1 MMADAAGIAAG
12 VWGWAV
18 AVLPE
23 ASVEH
28 ATNARSAASE
38 AARTMA
44 SPRERVAAGASMR
57 GVCDF
62 KRIANVGSARVNW
75 SATEVDWYWD
85 SVRRCLTVAF

>member
-1 MMADAAGIAAG
+1 MADAAGNAAG
-12 VWGWAV
+12 VCGWSV

-44 SPRERVAAGASMR
+44 RPGARFAAGASMR

-85 SVRRCLTVAF
+85 SVRRRLTVAF

>member
-1 MMADAAGIAAG
+1 MADAAGKAAG
-12 VWGWAV
+12 VCGWSV

-38 AARTMA
+38 AARTLA
-44 SPRERVAAGASMR
+44 SPGARFAAGSSRR

-85 SVRRCLTVAF
+85 SVWRCLTVAF